1 MSKSLQEIIREVCV
15 LTSNELNEIQIS
27 CINFQFGDSVYIN
40 GQLHLMG
47 EAQMDRF
54 PLIGMYPFEEKRGAL
69 GYQCETS
76 LDFIIA
82 CQTVSGYDNWER
94 HDVSFVGFLRPIY
107 DTFLKQLKLC
117 KLLDFGSTE
126 EIEHTYKENYA
137 YGSRGVMDSEKRELP
152 ELIDA
157 IEIKNLK
164 VKLLKENCYGT
175 SERLW

>member
-1 MSKSLQEIIREVCV
+1 MKKSIQDIIRDVCV
-15 LTSNELNEIQIS
+15 LTAKELESIGMDS
-27 CINFQFGDSVYIN
+27 INFQFGDSFYIN
-40 GQLHLMG
+40 SQLQLMAQ
-47 EAQMDRF
+47 AQMNRF
-54 PLIGMYPFEEKRGAL
+54 PLVGMYPFEEIRGIP
-69 GYQCETS
+69 GYQCKTS

-82 CQTVSGYDNWER
+82 CQTTGGYDNWER
-94 HDVSFVGFLRPIY
+94 HDVSFKGFLRIIY
-107 DTFLKQLKLC
+107 DEFLKQLKEC
-117 KLLDFGSTE
+117 QQFDFGNSE

-137 YGSRGVMDSEKRELP
+137 YGSRGAMDSERRVLP